1 MDYEEMLAFIRDIK
15 QRINDLEASLNKL
28 YGDKTSFNE
37 QAIIDT
43 QDGLCEASTDMEE
56 RLAEIE
62 DALCEL
68 SEEE

>member
-1 MDYEEMLAFIRDIK
+1 MEYEVLLEFIQDIK

-28 YGDKTSFNE
+28 YGDKTTLNE
-37 QAIIDT
+37 KAINDT
-43 QDGLCEASTDMEE
+43 QDALCEESLDTEE